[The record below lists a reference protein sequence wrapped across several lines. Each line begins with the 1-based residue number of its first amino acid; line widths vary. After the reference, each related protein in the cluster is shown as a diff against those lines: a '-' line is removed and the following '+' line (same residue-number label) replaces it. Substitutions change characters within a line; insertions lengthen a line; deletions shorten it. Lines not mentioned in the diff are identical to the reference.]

1 MAPLAT
7 LFLVALALQ
16 GPGYPAQPSARDR
29 AAARPSETVSATDAA
44 ALRRSI
50 DALSRQ
56 VALLRQQIADQQATD
71 MRRFN
76 ANVARLQLVL
86 ADLDR
91 MKKERADV
99 MARLRS
105 AQARE
110 DDARERLDNIQRELS
125 LSGELDRTAAEN
137 RIRTTYN
144 RQLDQATREAN
155 DAERD
160 LEELDARI
168 DRAERMADTLRRRL
182 RIDDSQIDVDDTP
195 APKPEP
201 EPEPQPENP

>member
-7 LFLVALALQ
+7 LFLALAFQ
-16 GPGYPAQPSARDR
+16 GPGYPAQPTARDR
-29 AAARPSETVSATDAA
+29 TATRPAETVSAADAA

-50 DALSRQ
+50 DSLSRQ
-56 VALLRQQIADQQATD
+56 VAQLRLLLADQQAND

-86 ADLDR
+86 TDLDHL
-91 MKKERADV
+91 KKEHAD
-99 MARLRS
+99 ATSRLWAAEAS
-105 AQARE
+105 A

-137 RIRTTYN
+137 RLRTTYN
-144 RQLDQATREAN
+144 RQLDQATRAAN

-160 LEELDARI
+160 LQELDARI
-168 DRAERMADTLRRRL
+168 DRSERMAETLRKRL

-195 APKPEP
+195 PPPHEP
-201 EPEPQPENP
+201 EPEPPPENP